1 MSQARQVFSTYDWK
15 ENGDLEQFKYCPFCR
30 TQLSLEE
37 KGGKQ
42 RPTCSN
48 CGFVHFRN
56 PSPGVVILI
65 ERDDQ
70 VLLGRRSGSYGEGK
84 WGLPM
89 GFIEFD
95 DDFLTAATREVK
107 EETGLDVEIRSII
120 SVVSNFLSPSLHTL
134 AVILLARVV
143 GGEPCAADDLD
154 ALEWFPLSGPLP
166 EMAFEAD
173 AHIIERYNKTRLK
186 GIPVDPDFAFTKQP
200 KSGG

>member
-15 ENGDLEQFKYCPFCR
+15 ESGDLGQFKYCPFCR
-30 TQLSLEE
+30 IPLSLKE
-37 KGGKQ
+37 KGGRQ
-42 RPTCSN
+42 RPTCPN

-70 VLLGRRSGSYGEGK
+70 VLLGRRSGSYGEGQ

-173 AHIIERYNKTRLK
+173 AHIIERYNKTKLE
-186 GIPVDPDFAFTKQP
+186 GVPVDPDFAFTKH
-200 KSGG
+200 